1 MCKIPE
7 ELIQNSAQTKKNE
20 NIRDM
25 NNRMRRTNIVK
36 MRLREEN
43 MENVKKAIYYITC
56 ENVLELVKNT
66 SSESENKEVSSQ

>member
-1 MCKIPE
+1 MQHK
-7 ELIQNSAQTKKNE
+7 QKNE

-56 ENVLELVKNT
+56 ENALELVKNT